1 MMVKWSFFA
10 GAAFLAAYF
19 LITNGIPIAA
29 VLAGCGLAALM
40 TWRKISRHAPQRH

>member
-19 LITNGIPIAA
+19 LISQGIPVLP
-29 VLAGCGLAALM
+29 VLAGCGLAALV
-40 TWRKISRHAPQRH
+40 TWLKISRTVPRSR

>member
-19 LITNGIPIAA
+19 LISRGIPIVP
-29 VLAGCGLAALM
+29 VLAGCAFAALM
-40 TWRKISRHAPQRH
+40 TWRKLSRQTAQHH